1 MIIWVDAQ
9 LPPTLAAWIV
19 ETFGITA
26 LSLKELGLRDAKDT
40 EIFEAAI
47 QPNVVIMSKDSDFVD
62 LVCRLGSPPQ
72 ILWLTCSTIGLWES
86 MKAHLTGI
94 VFLLMTQSHFS
105 LLIVQIYRILAN
117 KRIFQNSSL
126 STIAQFYYQFHL
138 NITPILRLVG
148 LFGAQMVS
156 L

>member
-40 EIFEAAI
+40 EIFEAAV
-47 QPNVVIMSKDSDFVD
+47 QPNLVIMSKDSDFVD

-72 ILWLTCSTIGLWES
+72 ILWLTCGNVTNQNLR
-86 MKAHLTGI
+86 
-94 VFLLMTQSHFS
+94 
-105 LLIVQIYRILAN
+105 RILT
-117 KRIFQNSSL
+117 
-126 STIAQFYYQFHL
+126 STLPDAIIQLQQGESVVE
-138 NITPILRLVG
+138 ISG
-148 LFGAQMVS
+148 
-156 L
+156 

>member
-19 ETFGITA
+19 ETFGVTA

-47 QPNVVIMSKDSDFVD
+47 QPNLVIMSKDSDFVD

-72 ILWLTCSTIGLWES
+72 ILWLTCGNVTNKNLR
-86 MKAHLTGI
+86 
-94 VFLLMTQSHFS
+94 
-105 LLIVQIYRILAN
+105 RILTLTLPDA
-117 KRIFQNSSL
+117 IIQLQQGESVVEIS
-126 STIAQFYYQFHL
+126 
-138 NITPILRLVG
+138 G
-148 LFGAQMVS
+148 
-156 L
+156 

>member
-19 ETFGITA
+19 ETFGVTA

-47 QPNVVIMSKDSDFVD
+47 QPNLVIMSKDSDFVD

-72 ILWLTCSTIGLWES
+72 ILWLTCGNVTNKNLR
-86 MKAHLTGI
+86 
-94 VFLLMTQSHFS
+94 
-105 LLIVQIYRILAN
+105 RILT
-117 KRIFQNSSL
+117 
-126 STIAQFYYQFHL
+126 STLPDAIIQLQQGESVVE
-138 NITPILRLVG
+138 ISG
-148 LFGAQMVS
+148 
-156 L
+156 